1 MNKSQL
7 VEEVRTHLGPKTSRA
22 QAERALQAV
31 LSRIGEGL
39 RKDGLVTLLGFG
51 TFSVRDRAAR
61 NGRNPRTGEALRIE
75 ASRTVR
81 FRAGAN
87 LKART

>member
-1 MNKSQL
+1 VNKSEL
-7 VEEVRTHLGPKTSRA
+7 VEEVRTHLGSKTSRA
-22 QAERALQAV
+22 QAERVLEAV
-31 LSRIGEGL
+31 LSRIEQGL

-51 TFSVRDRAAR
+51 TFMVRKRAAR

-81 FRAGAN
+81 FRAGAK
-87 LKART
+87 LKGRG